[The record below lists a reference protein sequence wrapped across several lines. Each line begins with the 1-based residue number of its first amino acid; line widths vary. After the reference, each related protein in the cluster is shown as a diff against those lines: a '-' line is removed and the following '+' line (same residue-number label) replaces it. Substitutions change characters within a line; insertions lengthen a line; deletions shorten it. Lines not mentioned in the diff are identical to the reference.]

1 MTRFDRATTP
11 VRLGTETFSVELDE
25 GWWAG
30 NGPNGGYLAAVLV
43 RAIEEQ
49 LADESRRIRSIS
61 IHFLSKAEGGP
72 AEVEV
77 ATLREGRSVSTFTAS
92 LRQGGK
98 LIATCLG
105 AIGTDRD
112 GPEFIDASPPILD
125 DPESITEGVFA
136 PAIPSEYAPQIASR
150 YNYRRAIGAPPFTE
164 SAAAETGGWIQ
175 LNEPRRVD
183 APLLAAMSDAW
194 MPAMFS
200 RVGGPWGITT
210 VDLTIHFRTDPRH
223 LFDEWCRIRFQ
234 SIASMNGYCE
244 EDCEIWSRDGQ
255 LLAQSRQLAAL
266 IRF

>member
-1 MTRFDRATTP
+1 MTRFDRATAP
-11 VRLGTETFSVELDE
+11 VRISPETFSVDLDD

-43 RAIEEQ
+43 RAVEAQ
-49 LADESRRIRSIS
+49 LGDDDRRIRSVT
-61 IHFLSKAEGGP
+61 IHFLSKAIGGP
-72 AEVEV
+72 AEIEV
-77 ATLREGRSVSTFTAS
+77 STLRQGRSVSTFTAA
-92 LRQGGK
+92 LTQQGK
-98 LIATCLG
+98 LIATALG

-112 GPEFIDASPPILD
+112 GPEFLDAEPPQLP
-125 DPESITEGVFA
+125 DPDSISEGVFA
-136 PAIPSEYAPQIASR
+136 PAIPSEFAPQIASR

-164 SAAAETGGWIQ
+164 SATAETGGWIQ
-175 LNEPRRVD
+175 LNEPRPLD
-183 APLLAAMSDAW
+183 AALLAAMTDAW

-210 VDLTIHFRTDPRH
+210 VDLTIHFRANPRQ
-223 LFDEWCRIRFQ
+223 LFDEWCRIRFH

-244 EDCEIWSRDGQ
+244 EDCEIWSSDGQ